1 MMDNSVR
8 EIETGLALSSYL
20 VQQNIAFHLSSY
32 YIHGSGLFTNVVGRL
47 ILSETKE
54 GICFKRELNFES
66 KVSKHSFW
74 TARWLLFLQGAK

>member
-8 EIETGLALSSYL
+8 KIETGLSLSSYL

-32 YIHGSGLFTNVVGRL
+32 YIHVSGLFTNVVGRL